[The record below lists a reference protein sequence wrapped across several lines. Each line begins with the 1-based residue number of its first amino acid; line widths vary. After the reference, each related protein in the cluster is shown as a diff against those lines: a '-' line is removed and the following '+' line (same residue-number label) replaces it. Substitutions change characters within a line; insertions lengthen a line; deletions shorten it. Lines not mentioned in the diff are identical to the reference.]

1 MEPTNKSHERGCPIQ
16 KAKEGPVLVKLLVNT
31 TCCFNDFQT
40 YLYREKYNPSTVH
53 TRVIARLQPN
63 PPSHSKPELTFRQ
76 NQPLDERMDLKSEA
90 LPATVITHTSLL
102 QEMRVLALV
111 TL

>member
-1 MEPTNKSHERGCPIQ
+1 MKGGALFKRQ
-16 KAKEGPVLVKLLVNT
+16 RKDRALVKLLVNT

-53 TRVIARLQPN
+53 TRVIARLQSN
-63 PPSHSKPELTFRQ
+63 PPSHPKPELTSRQ
-76 NQPLDERMDLKSEA
+76 SQPLDERMDLKSEA

>member
-1 MEPTNKSHERGCPIQ
+1 MKGGALFKRQRKDP
-16 KAKEGPVLVKLLVNT
+16 ALVKLLVNT
-31 TCCFNDFQT
+31 TCSFNDFQT

-63 PPSHSKPELTFRQ
+63 SPFHSKSELTSRQ
-76 NQPLDERMDLKSEA
+76 NQPLDEGMDLKSEA
-90 LPATVITHTSLL
+90 HPATVIIHTSLL
-102 QEMRVLALV
+102 QEMRVLALL